1 MRNAIHAN
9 NHGWRFEWQVN
20 LALVV
25 TVMLQA
31 AMALWWAGGAAER
44 IAQLEE
50 ETDRLA
56 DISVRLAG
64 LEAHVSEV
72 HASVDRIEKRLDK

>member
-1 MRNAIHAN
+1 MSDATHSQD
-9 NHGWRFEWQVN
+9 HGWHFNRQIN

-25 TVMLQA
+25 AVILQA
-31 AMALWWAGGAAER
+31 SMALWWAGGAAER

-56 DISVRLAG
+56 NIDVRLAG

-72 HASVDRIEKRLDK
+72 HASVNRIEKRLDK